1 MYKKVIVILG
11 GSVDPSFV
19 KEVLDDAGK
28 PFIIVADKGLEVLY
42 KLSVMPDIIL
52 GDFDSVDNSILEEY
66 KSEILTRFSPVKDFT
81 DGEAA
86 VDKAIEIVLSRD
98 GQENNQE
105 DIQKDGHVSD
115 QENNQEDIQKDGH
128 VCVQENNQ
136 EGIQK
141 DDHVSDQDKS
151 DITGSSVVILGATGS
166 RLDHVLANISL
177 LKKAVDAGVRA
188 EIVDRNNRIRIFNN
202 FDSIKVFKNNGKKY
216 LSLMPLGDKVTG
228 LTLNGFK
235 YGATDAD
242 LYQGSS
248 LAISNEITSDY
259 GMISFKDGYLIVME
273 TDD

>member
-98 GQENNQE
+98 G
-105 DIQKDGHVSD
+105 

>member
-28 PFIIVADKGLEVLY
+28 PFIIAADKGLEVLY

-86 VDKAIEIVLSRD
+86 VE
-98 GQENNQE
+98 
-105 DIQKDGHVSD
+105 
-115 QENNQEDIQKDGH
+115 
-128 VCVQENNQ
+128 
-136 EGIQK
+136 
-141 DDHVSDQDKS
+141 
-151 DITGSSVVILGATGS
+151 SSVVILGATGS

-188 EIVDRNNRIRIFNN
+188 VIVDRNNKIRIFNN

-228 LTLNGFK
+228 LTLSGFK

>member
-28 PFIIVADKGLEVLY
+28 PFIIAADKGLEVLY

-86 VDKAIEIVLSRD
+86 VDKAIEVVLSWGSQD
-98 GQENNQE
+98 DDQE
-105 DIQKDGHVSD
+105 DIQKNGHVNV
-115 QENNQEDIQKDGH
+115 QNNDR
-128 VCVQENNQ
+128 VNVQDE
-136 EGIQK
+136 
-141 DDHVSDQDKS
+141 S
-151 DITGSSVVILGATGS
+151 DIPESSVVILGATGS

-188 EIVDRNNRIRIFNN
+188 EIVDRNNKIRIFNN

-228 LTLNGFK
+228 LTLSGFK
-235 YGATDAD
+235 YGVTDAD

>member
-19 KEVLDDAGK
+19 KEVLDDARK
-28 PFIIVADKGLEVLY
+28 PFIIAADKGLEVLY

-86 VDKAIEIVLSRD
+86 VDKAIEVVLSWG
-98 GQENNQE
+98 GQDE
-105 DIQKDGHVSD
+105 
-115 QENNQEDIQKDGH
+115 
-128 VCVQENNQ
+128 
-136 EGIQK
+136 
-141 DDHVSDQDKS
+141 S
-151 DITGSSVVILGATGS
+151 DIPESSIVILGATGS

-188 EIVDRNNRIRIFNN
+188 EIVDRNNKIRIFNN

-228 LTLNGFK
+228 LTLSGFK

>member
-28 PFIIVADKGLEVLY
+28 PFIIAADKGLEVLY

-86 VDKAIEIVLSRD
+86 VDKAIEVVLSWGSQD
-98 GQENNQE
+98 DDQE
-105 DIQKDGHVSD
+105 DIQKNGHVNV
-115 QENNQEDIQKDGH
+115 QNNDR
-128 VCVQENNQ
+128 VNVQDE
-136 EGIQK
+136 
-141 DDHVSDQDKS
+141 S
-151 DITGSSVVILGATGS
+151 DIPESSVVILGATGS

-188 EIVDRNNRIRIFNN
+188 EIVDRNNKIRIFNN

-228 LTLNGFK
+228 LT
-235 YGATDAD
+235 DAV
-242 LYQGSS
+242 YNWCS
-248 LAISNEITSDY
+248 LSC
-259 GMISFKDGYLIVME
+259 
-273 TDD
+273 

>member
-19 KEVLDDAGK
+19 KEVLDAAGK
-28 PFIIVADKGLEVLY
+28 PFIIAADKGLEVLY

-86 VDKAIEIVLSRD
+86 VDKAIEVVLSR
-98 GQENNQE
+98 G
-105 DIQKDGHVSD
+105 D
-115 QENNQEDIQKDGH
+115 QNE
-128 VCVQENNQ
+128 
-136 EGIQK
+136 
-141 DDHVSDQDKS
+141 S
-151 DITGSSVVILGATGS
+151 DIPESSVVILGATGS

-177 LKKAVDAGVRA
+177 LKKAVDAAVRA
-188 EIVDRNNRIRIFNN
+188 EIVDRNNKIRIFNN

-228 LTLNGFK
+228 LTLSGFK

>member
-28 PFIIVADKGLEVLY
+28 PFIIAADKGLEVLY

-86 VDKAIEIVLSRD
+86 VDKAIEVVLSR
-98 GQENNQE
+98 G
-105 DIQKDGHVSD
+105 D
-115 QENNQEDIQKDGH
+115 QNE
-128 VCVQENNQ
+128 
-136 EGIQK
+136 
-141 DDHVSDQDKS
+141 S
-151 DITGSSVVILGATGS
+151 DIPESSVVILGATGS

-188 EIVDRNNRIRIFNN
+188 EIVDRNNKIRIFNN

-228 LTLNGFK
+228 LTLSGFK

>member
-28 PFIIVADKGLEVLY
+28 PFIIAADKGLEVLY

-86 VDKAIEIVLSRD
+86 VDKAIEVVLSWGSQD
-98 GQENNQE
+98 DDQE
-105 DIQKDGHVSD
+105 DIQKNGHV
-115 QENNQEDIQKDGH
+115 N
-128 VCVQENNQ
+128 VQDE
-136 EGIQK
+136 
-141 DDHVSDQDKS
+141 S
-151 DITGSSVVILGATGS
+151 DIPESSVVILGATGS

-188 EIVDRNNRIRIFNN
+188 EIVDRNNKIRIFNN

-228 LTLNGFK
+228 LTLSGFK

>member
-28 PFIIVADKGLEVLY
+28 SFIIAADKGLEVLY

-86 VDKAIEIVLSRD
+86 VDKAIEVVLSR
-98 GQENNQE
+98 G
-105 DIQKDGHVSD
+105 D
-115 QENNQEDIQKDGH
+115 QNE
-128 VCVQENNQ
+128 
-136 EGIQK
+136 
-141 DDHVSDQDKS
+141 S
-151 DITGSSVVILGATGS
+151 DIPESSVVILGATGS

-188 EIVDRNNRIRIFNN
+188 EIVDRNNKIRIFNN

-228 LTLNGFK
+228 LTLSGFK

>member
-28 PFIIVADKGLEVLY
+28 PFIIAADKGLEVLY

-86 VDKAIEIVLSRD
+86 VDKAIEVVLSW
-98 GQENNQE
+98 G
-105 DIQKDGHVSD
+105 S
-115 QENNQEDIQKDGH
+115 
-128 VCVQENNQ
+128 
-136 EGIQK
+136 
-141 DDHVSDQDKS
+141 QDES
-151 DITGSSVVILGATGS
+151 DIPESSVVILGATGS

-188 EIVDRNNRIRIFNN
+188 EIVDRNNKIRIFNN

-228 LTLNGFK
+228 LTLSGFK

>member
-28 PFIIVADKGLEVLY
+28 PFIIAPDKGLEVLY

-86 VDKAIEIVLSRD
+86 VDKAIEVVLSWGSQD
-98 GQENNQE
+98 DDQE
-105 DIQKDGHVSD
+105 DIQKNGHVNV
-115 QENNQEDIQKDGH
+115 QNNDR
-128 VCVQENNQ
+128 VNVQDE
-136 EGIQK
+136 
-141 DDHVSDQDKS
+141 S
-151 DITGSSVVILGATGS
+151 DIPESSVVILGATGS
-166 RLDHVLANISL
+166 RLDHVLADISL

-188 EIVDRNNRIRIFNN
+188 EIVDRNNKIRIFNN
-202 FDSIKVFKNNGKKY
+202 FNSIKVFKNNRKKY

-228 LTLNGFK
+228 LTLSGFK